1 MDRLTH
7 AKDGHGNTV
16 SYEYNLANQQIGIT
30 YPNGKAIAR
39 TFDKAGR
46 LKSITDWLGNM
57 TSFAYNRNSDLATT
71 TYPSVTGNTDVY
83 GYDRADAMIE
93 ITMKKGSEVLTSL
106 SYGRDKLGQVETVT
120 SKGLPGPETQSLAYD
135 LNDRLAKAGSEA
147 FEYDAADNLTKAS
160 GSTFSYDAAN
170 QLEQGVG
177 VTFSYDKEGERT
189 KETPSRLP
197 VYSSQFGSSGTGNG
211 QFSGPTGIAV
221 GPNGHI
227 WVADTGNNR
236 IQHFNA
242 EGTFLSKFGSSGKN
256 KGQVSSP
263 AALAVDSS
271 GHIWVADT
279 GNSRIEEFN
288 EAGEYLSQFGKLG
301 SSAGQFNNP
310 TGIAVGPNGH
320 IWVADTGNNRIQH
333 FDSEGKFVSQFG
345 ATGSGNGQ
353 FKKPYGLAVSSEERI
368 WVTDKENNRVQQFN
382 AEGKYLSQI
391 GTLGSGT
398 GQFSSPSGLAV
409 GSSGHIWVADTGN
422 KRVQEFNKAGEYV
435 TKFGEAGSGLG
446 QFNNPVGVVNSIESK
461 AWVTDSTNNKVQGW
475 ALVEHPTTYKYDQAG
490 NLTAV
495 ERPKAGEIP
504 AINESYGYDGA
515 GLRTSQTIAGETSYL
530 AWDRSISL
538 PLLLS
543 DGSTSYIYGPGGL
556 PIEQISSAGT
566 PTFYHH
572 DQLGSTRMLTDGSG
586 KVTGT
591 FSYGAFGAPSGT
603 SGTQK
608 TPLGFAGQYTAV
620 QSGLQYLRARAYD
633 PTTGQFLSRDPIEAL
648 TRQPYAYAFDNPLN
662 LTDPSGQVGEAVA
675 ACGLTWEVPGVGEAS
690 CGMGAAEVAAGLA
703 ALAGLSL
710 FSDTVDGADETHL
723 TLSKEDQEYEEEH
736 HECPLSPPARPY
748 RGANA
753 PDQWWDEQGRP
764 RGISRGQV
772 RERLHDSKEG
782 AGLSA
787 DDDVVIG
794 RTGDVYDP
802 KTGERIGSLTQP
814 VN

>member
-211 QFSGPTGIAV
+211 QFSG
-221 GPNGHI
+221 
-227 WVADTGNNR
+227 
-236 IQHFNA
+236 
-242 EGTFLSKFGSSGKN
+242 
-256 KGQVSSP
+256 
-263 AALAVDSS
+263 
-271 GHIWVADT
+271 
-279 GNSRIEEFN
+279 
-288 EAGEYLSQFGKLG
+288 
-301 SSAGQFNNP
+301 P